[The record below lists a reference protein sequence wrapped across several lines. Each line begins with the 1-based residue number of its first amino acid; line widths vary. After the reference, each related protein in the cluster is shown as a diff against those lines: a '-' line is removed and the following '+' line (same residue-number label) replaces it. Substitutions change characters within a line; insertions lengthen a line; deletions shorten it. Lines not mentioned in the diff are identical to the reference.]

1 MRFQAII
8 KAAVLLAPTG
18 WAAPQATSSLA
29 NIPECAQK
37 PLLDGI
43 NGSDCS
49 IANINCICNN
59 ASLLQQLAND
69 IRGAC
74 SSSDQNGMYT
84 NGVHPVID
92 AQWLMVYDLAVSS
105 VATEFCPGSGIM
117 SSQMSDASAVSS
129 SAAAAAA
136 ASDASTAVD
145 ASTTTDAAAASSTT
159 APGTTAASMTTS
171 NSTLPIVTAGLVVNT
186 SATGSIL
193 TDSVSLATVTPAS
206 LTGTTTA
213 ANYPGTLTYSTS
225 AAATSSMEASTGGAA
240 SSDAV
245 GGSFAAAAVAM
256 LAMGLIFAE
265 L

>member
-69 IRGAC
+69 IR
-74 SSSDQNGMYT
+74 
-84 NGVHPVID
+84 D